1 MADMPEA
8 DRRAQET
15 LQAAW
20 ESIQAKMF
28 GHLYEVPD
36 AIMYVTTGW
45 ASGDTTATAADWLSS
60 RPIVRVNLG
69 KHADG
74 KALLVELLHLAAH
87 GVSTKREVEERQRRA
102 VVGRDIAIRI
112 AAGQSVSKISGDLR
126 VSEGTVYRHRA
137 AINGGR
143 VVGEDEE
150 VRQTGATGGTY
161 HSQYFRDAA
170 EALGLRVS
178 KTRIPGRGFEIDAD
192 SPLAS
197 GSVTRYRAEIA
208 DLGKIIP
215 RGAAKTKPG
224 PVYLSC
230 KCRDLGLEPRQIR
243 MANGPG
249 HRADKNEDVVC
260 EICGAPFRLIE
271 GSLTKPGFQGAGPGR
286 GIKKTKS
293 FAR

>member
-1 MADMPEA
+1 MMTDVPES
-8 DRRAQET
+8 DRRAEET

-20 ESIQAKMF
+20 ERIQAKMF
-28 GHLYEVPD
+28 GNLYEVPD
-36 AIMYVTTGW
+36 AIMNVTTGW
-45 ASGDTTATAADWLSS
+45 ASGDTTATASDWLSS
-60 RPIVRVNLG
+60 RPVVRVNLG

-87 GVSTKREVEERQRRA
+87 GVSTKREVEERERRA
-102 VVGRDIAIRI
+102 EVGRDIATRI
-112 AAGQSVSKISGDLR
+112 ALGQSVSKISGDLR

-137 AINGGR
+137 AVNEGR
-143 VVGEDEE
+143 IGAEDEE

-170 EALGLRVS
+170 DALGLRVS
-178 KTRIPGRGFEIDAD
+178 KTRIPGRGFEIVAD

-208 DLGKIIP
+208 ALGKIIP
-215 RGAAKTKPG
+215 AAAVKTKPG

-249 HRADKNEDVVC
+249 NRADKNEDVVC
-260 EICGAPFRLIE
+260 QICGAPFRLIE
-271 GSLTKPGFQGAGPGR
+271 GSLMRSGFQGAGPGR
-286 GIKKTKS
+286 GIKKI
-293 FAR
+293 RED